1 VASKS
6 PKVPYI
12 SLLQEFKLLT
22 LEKLSLKLGKGIL
35 KNSNLCDI
43 LSQDF
48 PPCRKRLQRSV
59 AEPIPKIQPVFT
71 THARYGKKFC
81 AWIYLSL

>member
-1 VASKS
+1 MHFSLTLGQSETLKQFQYYALLVASKS

-43 LSQDF
+43 LPQDF
-48 PPCRKRLQRSV
+48 PPLQTMIAKV
-59 AEPIPKIQPVFT
+59 
-71 THARYGKKFC
+71 C
-81 AWIYLSL
+81 C